1 MILEPYR
8 GQHSLLTP
16 YKWEGDRGFFPW
28 RVAKDTARAKG
39 IGELAKHLSE
49 SGILVAAGPVLSG
62 ALFAQALEDM
72 APKGS
77 DLCSA
82 YLGKPGYKAER
93 HEPRRSYVKSPWVFV
108 DDLVCSGRSMARA
121 ARGRKSL
128 PVAVIFFAME
138 RNMDTS
144 DVLPAKW
151 RDVPVMFL
159 RAA

>member
-1 MILEPYR
+1 M
-8 GQHSLLTP
+8 LTP

-28 RVAKDTARAKG
+28 RMAKDTRRTKG
-39 IGELAKHLSE
+39 IGELARHLSE
-49 SGILVAAGPVLSG
+49 SGILTAAGPVLSG

-72 APKGS
+72 SPEGS
-77 DLCSA
+77 ELRSA
-82 YLGKPGYKAER
+82 YLCKPGYKAER
-93 HEPRRSYVKSPWVFV
+93 HASSGSYIKSPWVFV
-108 DDLVCSGRSMARA
+108 DDLVCSGRSLARA
-121 ARGRKSL
+121 ARGRKSR

-138 RNMDTS
+138 RDMDTS